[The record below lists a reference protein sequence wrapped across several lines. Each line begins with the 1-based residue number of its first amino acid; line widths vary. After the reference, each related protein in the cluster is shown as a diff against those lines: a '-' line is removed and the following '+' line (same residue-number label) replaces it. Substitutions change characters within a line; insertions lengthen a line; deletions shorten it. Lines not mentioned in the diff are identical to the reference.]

1 MRLDTGLSPGPDV
14 YSVTIRVTSEDGTR
28 SRSYHVTFD
37 GRDSYPHEHRD
48 CTFDMFESVTVT
60 PERGTFESLERRGC
74 RVLVATV
81 RGGNNYREN
90 HKTRGDVMTV
100 AAEVNDNYPDAKVYM
115 NWWDMYAQERFSRE
129 LPADAELRLYG
140 ASTPNVLQLS
150 VRVPKGT
157 LHGSAVARTSG
168 QYEYRNYT
176 LQVVRKPGGGSDEG
190 KSTQAPLTAEVQN
203 APASHDGSTA
213 FSFQILFSEDID
225 IEPDEM
231 RDDAIKVS
239 HATVT
244 AAARVDGRDD
254 LWELTIA
261 PKAPQAISIQL
272 RGQPECTQDGA
283 ICTADGKQ
291 LAANVT
297 HSVAYE
303 APQAALTASFE
314 NVPASHDGSSIF
326 TFELEFSEAPEVG
339 YLTLRDAALSA
350 SGGTVRRARRVVK
363 GQNDRWEI
371 HVEPSG
377 NGAVTVSL
385 AATTGGCSDAG
396 AICTADGT
404 ALSEGATAT
413 IQGPSA
419 QERQV
424 QAPAPALPTLS
435 IADATVEEGANKP
448 LVFRITLSEASAE
461 TVTVVATTSDGSA
474 VAGEDYRAKSKTFT
488 FEPGRTRRA
497 LWVKVLDDDHDE
509 DSETM
514 TATLSSPSGATV
526 ADGTATGTI
535 TNADPMP
542 QAWLARFG
550 RTVADQ
556 VLDAVRERMAAPRT
570 GGTALTLGGQRIGGE
585 AAAWGG
591 ELDSAP
597 ADADA
602 GLGTLAAWLRGAEG
616 EEGDALGFETRAV
629 TGRELLTG
637 SSFSLSGGG
646 ADGGFGALWGRAAV
660 SHFDGRE
667 DDLTLDG
674 EVASGMLGADWA
686 AGSGSVGLILS
697 HSRGE
702 GGYRS
707 EAGDGAVET
716 TLTGL
721 YPWGRFE
728 VSRSLALWGAAGYG
742 TGSLTLVPEG
752 AARIET
758 DTSLRMAAVGGRS
771 VVAEAPA
778 EGGLELSV
786 TSDAMTV
793 RTSSG
798 EVRGSGGNL
807 AASAAEATR
816 LRLGLEG
823 TWRRAPGGG
832 AGVTPSFEIGLR
844 RDGGD
849 AEAGWGADIGV
860 GLDWADPAQGI
871 RADLRARGLLTHD
884 DGGFRERGFAGSL
897 TWDPDPASARGPSLT
912 ISQTVGARASGGVE
926 HLWAQGAPADLARS
940 GNEMSAAFG
949 AEVGY
954 GLSVA
959 GADLLTP
966 YAGLALSDGGARTY
980 RVGGRLALG
989 PSFGASLEGDRRERR
1004 HDAPDHGL
1012 MLRGVLRW

>member
-1 MRLDTGLSPGPDV
+1 MGFDEDDTDIDRRLTV
-14 YSVTIRVTSEDGTR
+14 RVTSKDGNYTTEYYVQVYGGPRACYGEGISPNVPEYFTR
-28 SRSYHVTFD
+28 LRTL
-37 GRDSYPHEHRD
+37 
-48 CTFDMFESVTVT
+48 TVT
-60 PERGTFESLERRGC
+60 PIGGTVVSGPGTILHHLRSYTVYVTNDTTAV
-74 RVLVATV
+74 RVGATGEHDDATV
-81 RGGNNYREN
+81 S
-90 HKTRGDVMTV
+90 VMTG
-100 AAEVNDNYPDAKVYM
+100 ARDE
-115 NWWDMYAQERFSRE
+115 E
-129 LPADAELRLYG
+129 LSQPAPLG
-140 ASTPNVLQLS
+140 NVLSASIQVRTNVDRECYRSWHGLKVVKLPPGQTSLATS
-150 VRVPKGT
+150 VG
-157 LHGSAVARTSG
+157 LMADILG
-168 QYEYRNYT
+168 
-176 LQVVRKPGGGSDEG
+176 
-190 KSTQAPLTAEVQN
+190 APS
-203 APASHDGSTA
+203 SHDGSTA
-213 FSFQILFSEDID
+213 FTFRLAFSEDVD
-225 IEPDEM
+225 IEPGEM
-231 RDDAIKVS
+231 RD
-239 HATVT
+239 HALLVTGGTVT
-244 AAARVDGRDD
+244 GAARVDGRDD
-254 LWELTIA
+254 LWELTLTPDGEADVTIFLPADRACTEQGALCTSDGRGLSGTA
-261 PKAPQAISIQL
+261 PARLVQYAAPDTRSTSD
-272 RGQPECTQDGA
+272 P
-283 ICTADGKQ
+283 
-291 LAANVT
+291 
-297 HSVAYE
+297 S
-303 APQAALTASFE
+303 ALTASFE
-314 NVPASHDGSSIF
+314 NVPASHDGSSTF
-326 TFELEFSEAPEVG
+326 TFGLTFSEDLRIG
-339 YLTLRDAALSA
+339 YRKLLDRALSA
-350 SGGTVRRARRVVK
+350 TNGTILHARRVVK
-363 GQNDRWEI
+363 KRGDRWEI

-377 NGAVTVSL
+377 DEAVTVSL
-385 AATTGGCSDAG
+385 PATTGGCRGAT
-396 AICTADGT
+396 AICTPDGEPLSN
-404 ALSEGATAT
+404 ALTAT

-419 QERQV
+419 QEAQPQ
-424 QAPAPALPTLS
+424 QAAAAAGASAPALPTLS

-448 LVFRITLSEASAE
+448 LVFAITLSEASAE

-509 DSETM
+509 GSETM
-514 TATLSSPSGATV
+514 TATLSSPSGATL

-535 TNADPMP
+535 TNSDPMP

-556 VLDAVRERMAAPRT
+556 VLDAVQERMAAPRT
-570 GGTALTLGGQRIGGE
+570 GGTALTLGGQRLGGE

-602 GLGTLAAWLRGAEG
+602 GLGTLAAWLRGAQG
-616 EEGDALGFETRAV
+616 EEDDALGFETRAV

-667 DDLTLDG
+667 DDLALDG

-721 YPWGRFE
+721 YPWGRYE

-752 AARIET
+752 AAPIET
-758 DTSLRMAAVGGRS
+758 DTSLRLAAVGGRG

-823 TWRRAPGGG
+823 TWRGLDSLM
-832 AGVTPSFEIGLR
+832 PSFEIGLR

-897 TWDPDPASARGPSLT
+897 TWDPDPASDRGPSLT
-912 ISQTVGARASGGVE
+912 ISQTVGAQASGGME
-926 HLWAQGAPADLARS
+926 QMWAQGAPADLAR
-940 GNEMSAAFG
+940 GGGEMSAAFG

-954 GLSVA
+954 GLAVA
-959 GADLLTP
+959 GAHLLTP
-966 YAGLALSDGGARTY
+966 YGGLALSDGGAGTL

-989 PSFGASLEGDRRERR
+989 PSLRMSLEGDRRERM
-1004 HDAPDHGL
+1004 DGDPDHGL
-1012 MLRGVLRW
+1012 MLRGALGW